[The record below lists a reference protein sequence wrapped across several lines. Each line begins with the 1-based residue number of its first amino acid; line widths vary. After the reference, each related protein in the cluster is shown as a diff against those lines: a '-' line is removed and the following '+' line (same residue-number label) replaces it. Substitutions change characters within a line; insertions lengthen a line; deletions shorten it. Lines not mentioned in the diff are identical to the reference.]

1 MTLAVEIEA
10 ADPDP
15 EPVSLRGAS
24 PPGVGA
30 GGSSYAIVPES
41 GAEAKKCR
49 LVEQDRLT
57 FFLLEMFLYSTYSPY
72 QGCEKERQEGAAH
85 YCS

>member
-57 FFLLEMFLYSTYSPY
+57 FFFAGNVPVQYILSLPRM
-72 QGCEKERQEGAAH
+72 REGAPGR
-85 YCS
+85 CGPLL